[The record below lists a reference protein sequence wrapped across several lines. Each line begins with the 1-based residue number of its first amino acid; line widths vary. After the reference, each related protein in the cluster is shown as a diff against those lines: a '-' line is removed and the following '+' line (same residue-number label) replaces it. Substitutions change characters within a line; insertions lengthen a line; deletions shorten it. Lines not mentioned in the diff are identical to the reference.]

1 MFAAAIQPR
10 AMSHTSC
17 CVLLSISLA
26 LACRFWSVCAEF
38 PTVFGDKSSGFG
50 PVFEEQPVD
59 TIYPEE
65 SPEDKIIM
73 SCRTRANPPATYRW
87 WLDNTEIV
95 IGNEDDYSLMGG
107 NLVISFPDR
116 SKHAGN
122 YSCLASNEFGT
133 LVSQKASVQFGYLD
147 MFSSDERE
155 AVYVKEGQGAVL
167 LCDPPP
173 HFPEDLSFRWML
185 NEFPEFIPLD
195 KRRFVSQTTGNLY
208 ISTVR
213 ASDSGNYSCFVSSPS
228 IAKSV
233 FSKFIPLVPIAER
246 SLRKYPADIKV
257 KSPDTYTLLGQNVTL
272 ECFALGNPIPQIR
285 WRKVDGDLPVE
296 RHNISMSGSLLHLY
310 DIQYEDEGL
319 YECEA
324 DNSKGKDRHKVHL
337 YVEGAPEWVEKIS
350 SSERDIGG
358 DYIMSCLASG
368 KPKPHV
374 HFLKNGRM
382 YGKNHELRFTDLTF
396 DDSGMYQCIA
406 ENRHGTIYANAE
418 LRVFAGAP
426 SFEWNPVKPKL
437 LGAKNGRVVIA
448 CKPRAAPRPS
458 ISWSK
463 GTELLHNS
471 SRIFIWPDGS
481 LELLNVT
488 KSDEGKYTCLAEN
501 DRGRANSS
509 GSLSVT
515 DATKITLAPSSAD
528 ISVGESARMECAA
541 SHDPTLD
548 LTFIWSLDA
557 HVIDRDREH
566 YESKMDVNQDG
577 QAGTSSSELL
587 ISNTQL
593 RHAGRYSCTAQTP
606 VDNVTVSAELVVRGP
621 PGPPGGVRVDEVLTS
636 SVRVTWSHGT
646 DNLSPISKYSIQY
659 RDVQAQQDW
668 RDAST
673 SPVNVEGN
681 AEMATVIN
689 LTPWTEYEFRVI
701 ATNTLGT
708 GPPSDPSPKI
718 TTRETRPVVAP
729 SDIGGGGETS
739 RELTITWTPV
749 QPQYYY
755 GSNFG
760 YIIAF
765 KPHNDPEWMRVTV
778 TDPQARKYVHKDSK
792 IPPSTRFEVKMKA
805 FNSQGEGPFSISAF
819 IYSSQDV
826 PAEAPTIIE
835 ARTLSATEAVV
846 SWVPLQLQTV
856 EGYQVRYWRESVEN
870 EASAQ
875 RALVSSRENH
885 TRLDNM
891 KPNSHYLIE
900 VRAYNGAGYGPA
912 SQRHKIY
919 TKKAPPSRPP
929 KIIGTKMNYS
939 GTTIN
944 IAWEQ
949 VEPLANE
956 STVEGYKVLYRPE
969 GQPSGMLYTTVKQSI
984 DLPMKKGDYLVEVRA
999 HSEGGDGAVA
1009 QVRIADAF
1017 IHWIQDMHKISANAA
1032 HMKQMMM
1039 RFTVMILMNDQQ
1051 MENTQMIT

>member
-1 MFAAAIQPR
+1 MILRSEVSFSGGASP
-10 AMSHTSC
+10 
-17 CVLLSISLA
+17 A
-26 LACRFWSVCAEF
+26 LRVCRRKYE
-38 PTVFGDKSSGFG
+38 SSGFG
-50 PVFEEQPVD
+50 PVFEEQPFD

-73 SCRTRANPPATYRW
+73 SCRTRANPPASNRW
-87 WLDNTEIV
+87 RLNNTEVV
-95 IGNEDDYSLMGG
+95 IGNDDHYSLMGG
-107 NLVISFPDR
+107 NLVISFPDK

-167 LCDPPP
+167 LCAPPP
-173 HFPEDLSFRWML
+173 HFPEDLFFRWIL

-195 KRRFVSQTTGNLY
+195 KQRFVSQTTGNLY

-246 SLRKYPADIKV
+246 EKYPADIKV

-285 WRKVDGDLPVE
+285 WRKVDGDLPVH
-296 RHNISMSGSLLHLY
+296 RHNISMAGSLLHLY
-310 DIQYEDEGL
+310 NIQYEDEGL

-337 YVEGAPEWVEKIS
+337 YVEGAPKWVEKIS

-382 YGKNHELRFTDLTF
+382 YAKNHELHFTDLTF
-396 DDSGMYQCIA
+396 DDSAMYQCIA

-426 SFEWNPVKPKL
+426 SFEWKPMKPKL
-437 LGAKNGRVVIA
+437 LGAKNGRVVID
-448 CKPRAAPRPS
+448 CKPRAAPQPT

-488 KSDEGKYTCLAEN
+488 KSDEGKYTCFAEN

-515 DATKITLAPSSAD
+515 DATKITLAPSNSD
-528 ISVGESARMECAA
+528 VSVGKSARMECAT

-548 LTFIWSLDA
+548 LTFVWSLDA
-557 HVIDRDREH
+557 HVIDFDRDREH
-566 YESKMDVNQDG
+566 YDLYHHNRG
-577 QAGTSSSELL
+577 LL

-593 RHAGRYSCTAQTP
+593 RHAGHYSCTAQTP
-606 VDNVTVSAELVVRGP
+606 VDNVTASAELVVRGP
-621 PGPPGGVRVDEVLTS
+621 PGPPGGVRVDEVMTS

-646 DNLSPISKYSIQY
+646 DNLSPISKYSVQY
-659 RDVQAQQDW
+659 RDVREQQDW
-668 RDAST
+668 RDTST

-681 AEMATVIN
+681 AEMSSVIN

-718 TTRETRPVVAP
+718 TTREASEKLVMQNVLFECIVINQLGKYG
-729 SDIGGGGETS
+729 D
-739 RELTITWTPV
+739 L
-749 QPQYYY
+749 YY
-755 GSNFG
+755 NFG

-778 TDPQARKYVHKDSK
+778 TDPQAQKYIHKDSK

-805 FNSQGEGPFSISAF
+805 FNSQGEGPFSVSAF
-819 IYSSQDV
+819 IYSAQDV

-856 EGYQVRYWRESVEN
+856 EGYQVRCWRESVEN

-875 RALVSSRENH
+875 RVLVPSRENH

-919 TKKAPPSRPP
+919 TKKARKSHRSPNTFLGH
-929 KIIGTKMNYS
+929 IFT
-939 GTTIN
+939 
-944 IAWEQ
+944 
-949 VEPLANE
+949 PLTNE
-956 STVEGYKVLYRPE
+956 STVEGYKVLYRQE
-969 GQPSGMLYTTVKQSI
+969 GQPNGVLYTTAKQSI

-1009 QVRIADAF
+1009 QVRIAGKTTYTLVHKDITVHFGDFGDAF
-1017 IHWIQDMHKISANAA
+1017 IQRSLTNKETCHYISMHYTAFGKLFNP
-1032 HMKQMMM
+1032 KQ
-1039 RFTVMILMNDQQ
+1039 
-1051 MENTQMIT
+1051 ITLFSR

>member
-1 MFAAAIQPR
+1 
-10 AMSHTSC
+10 MSHSSC
-17 CVLLSISLA
+17 CVLLSVSLA
-26 LACRFWSVCAEF
+26 LCCRLWSVCADF
-38 PTVFGDKSSGFG
+38 PAVFGDESSGFG

-65 SPEDKIIM
+65 SPENKIMM

-87 WLDNTEIV
+87 RLNNTEIV
-95 IGNEDDYSLMGG
+95 IGNDDHYSLMGG
-107 NLVISFPDR
+107 NLVISVPDK

-147 MFSSDERE
+147 MFSTDERE

-173 HFPEDLSFRWML
+173 HFPADLFFRWIL
-185 NEFPEFIPLD
+185 NEFPEFISLD

-285 WRKVDGDLPVE
+285 WRKLDGDLPVH
-296 RHNISMSGSLLHLY
+296 RHNISMAGSLLHLY

-324 DNSKGKDRHKVHL
+324 DNSKGKDRHRVHL

-382 YGKNHELRFTDLTF
+382 VPLT
-396 DDSGMYQCIA
+396 SSTECV
-406 ENRHGTIYANAE
+406 
-418 LRVFAGAP
+418 VFLASAP

-437 LGAKNGRVVIA
+437 LGAKNGRVVID

-481 LELLNVT
+481 LELLNIT
-488 KSDEGKYTCLAEN
+488 KSDEGKYICFAEN

-515 DATKITLAPSSAD
+515 DATKITLAPSNAD
-528 ISVGESARMECAA
+528 VSVGKSARMECAT

-548 LTFIWSLDA
+548 LTFIWSLDT
-557 HVIDRDREH
+557 HVIDFDQDREH
-566 YESKMDVNQDG
+566 YEHKMDG
-577 QAGTSSSELL
+577 QTGTSSSELL

-606 VDNVTVSAELVVRGP
+606 VDNVTASAELVVRGP
-621 PGPPGGVRVDEVLTS
+621 PGPPGGVRVEEVTTNR
-636 SVRVTWSHGT
+636 VRVIWSHGT
-646 DNLSPISKYSIQY
+646 DNLSPISKYTIQY
-659 RDVQAQQDW
+659 RDVREQQEW
-668 RDAST
+668 REAST

-681 AEMATVIN
+681 AEMASVIN

-718 TTRETRPVVAP
+718 TTREA
-729 SDIGGGGETS
+729 SDHPGGGNHPQH
-739 RELTITWTPV
+739 TPV

-765 KPHNDPEWMRVTV
+765 KPHNDPEWMTVTV
-778 TDPQARKYVHKDSK
+778 TDPQAQKYVHKDSK

-805 FNSQGEGPFSISAF
+805 FNSQGEGPFSVSAF
-819 IYSSQDV
+819 IYSAQDV
-826 PAEAPTIIE
+826 PAEAPTVIE

-846 SWVPLQLQTV
+846 SWVPVQLQTV

-956 STVEGYKVLYRPE
+956 STVEGYKVLYRQE

-1009 QVRIADAF
+1009 QVRIAGKTTF
-1017 IHWIQDMHKISANAA
+1017 TLVHKDI
-1032 HMKQMMM
+1032 
-1039 RFTVMILMNDQQ
+1039 TVH
-1051 MENTQMIT
+1051 

>member
-1 MFAAAIQPR
+1 MSYSSVLIAPR
-10 AMSHTSC
+10 
-17 CVLLSISLA
+17 LSLMTDIP
-26 LACRFWSVCAEF
+26 ACTDGASEW
-38 PTVFGDKSSGFG
+38 TSSGFG

-65 SPEDKIIM
+65 SPENKIMM
-73 SCRTRANPPATYRW
+73 SCHESGLLHITK
-87 WLDNTEIV
+87 TEIK
-95 IGNEDDYSLMGG
+95 SP
-107 NLVISFPDR
+107 SFVLD
-116 SKHAGN
+116 
-122 YSCLASNEFGT
+122 
-133 LVSQKASVQFGYLD
+133 LD
-147 MFSSDERE
+147 MFSTDERE

-173 HFPEDLSFRWML
+173 HFPADLFFRWIL
-185 NEFPEFIPLD
+185 NEFPEFISLD

-233 FSKFIPLVPIAER
+233 FSKFIPLVPIAE
-246 SLRKYPADIKV
+246 KYPADIKV
-257 KSPDTYTLLGQNVTL
+257 KSPDTYTLLGQNITL

-285 WRKVDGDLPVE
+285 WRKLDGDLPVH
-296 RHNISMSGSLLHLY
+296 RHNISMAGSLLHLY

-324 DNSKGKDRHKVHL
+324 DNSKGKDRHRVHL

-382 YGKNHELRFTDLTF
+382 YAKNHELHFTDLTF

-418 LRVFAGAP
+418 LRVFASAP

-437 LGAKNGRVVIA
+437 LGAKNGRVVID

-481 LELLNVT
+481 LELLNIT
-488 KSDEGKYTCLAEN
+488 KSDEGKYICFAEN

-515 DATKITLAPSSAD
+515 DATKITLAPSNAD
-528 ISVGESARMECAA
+528 VSVGKSARMECAT

-548 LTFIWSLDA
+548 LTFIWSLDT
-557 HVIDRDREH
+557 HVIDFDRDREH
-566 YESKMDVNQDG
+566 YEHKMVN
-577 QAGTSSSELL
+577 SLL

-606 VDNVTVSAELVVRGP
+606 VDNVTASAELVVRGP
-621 PGPPGGVRVDEVLTS
+621 PGPPGGVRVEEVTTNR
-636 SVRVTWSHGT
+636 VRVIWSHGT
-646 DNLSPISKYSIQY
+646 DNLSPISKYTIQY
-659 RDVQAQQDW
+659 RDVREQQEW
-668 RDAST
+668 REAST

-681 AEMATVIN
+681 AEMASVIN

-718 TTRETRPVVAP
+718 TTREARPVVAP
-729 SDIGGGGETS
+729 SDISGGGGTS

-805 FNSQGEGPFSISAF
+805 FNSQGEGPFSVMTSLTCVSIS
-819 IYSSQDV
+819 V
-826 PAEAPTIIE
+826 PAEAPTVIE

-846 SWVPLQLQTV
+846 SWVPVQLQTV

-912 SQRHKIY
+912 SH
-919 TKKAPPSRPP
+919 RPP

-956 STVEGYKVLYRPE
+956 STVEGYKVLYRQE

-1009 QVRIADAF
+1009 QVRIAGKTTF
-1017 IHWIQDMHKISANAA
+1017 TLVHKSIR
-1032 HMKQMMM
+1032 
-1039 RFTVMILMNDQQ
+1039 RFW
-1051 MENTQMIT
+1051 

>member
-1 MFAAAIQPR
+1 MIAVVVQPR
-10 AMSHTSC
+10 AMIHASC
-17 CVLLSISLA
+17 CVLLSVSLA
-26 LACRFWSVCAEF
+26 LSCCILSVCADF
-38 PTVFGDKSSGFG
+38 PAVFGDESSGFG

-73 SCRTRANPPATYRW
+73 SCRTRANPPASYRW
-87 WLDNTEIV
+87 RLNNTEII
-95 IGNEDDYSLMGG
+95 IGNDDHYSLMGG
-107 NLVISFPDR
+107 NLVISFPDK

-122 YSCLASNEFGT
+122 YSCLASNEFGA

-147 MFSSDERE
+147 MFSTDERE

-173 HFPEDLSFRWML
+173 HFPEDLSFRWIL

-257 KSPDTYTLLGQNVTL
+257 KSPDTYTLLGQNITL

-285 WRKVDGDLPVE
+285 WKKVDGDLPVH
-296 RHNISMSGSLLHLY
+296 RHNISMAGSLLHLY
-310 DIQYEDEGL
+310 DIQYKDEGL
-319 YECEA
+319 YDCEA
-324 DNSKGKDRHKVHL
+324 DNSKDKDRHNVHL

-350 SSERDIGG
+350 SAERDIGG

-382 YGKNHELRFTDLTF
+382 YAKNHELHFTDLTF

-437 LGAKNGRVVIA
+437 LGAKNGRVVID
-448 CKPRAAPRPS
+448 CKPRAAPQPT

-481 LELLNVT
+481 LELLNIT
-488 KSDEGKYTCLAEN
+488 KSDEGRYTCFAEN
-501 DRGRANSS
+501 NRGRANSS

-515 DATKITLAPSSAD
+515 DATKITLAPSNTD
-528 ISVGESARMECAA
+528 VSVGKSAKMECAT

-548 LTFIWSLDA
+548 LTFIWSLNT
-557 HVIDRDREH
+557 HVIDFERDREH
-566 YESKMDVNQDG
+566 YERKMDVNQDG
-577 QAGTSSSELL
+577 QTGTSSSELL

-593 RHAGRYSCTAQTP
+593 KHAGHYSCTAQTP
-606 VDNVTVSAELVVRGP
+606 VDNVTASAELVVRGP
-621 PGPPGGVRVDEVLTS
+621 PGPPGGVRVDEVMTS

-646 DNLSPISKYSIQY
+646 DNLSPISKYNVQY
-659 RDVQAQQDW
+659 RDVREQQDW
-668 RDAST
+668 REAST

-681 AEMATVIN
+681 AEMASVIN

-718 TTRETRPVVAP
+718 TTREARPVVAP
-729 SDIGGGGETS
+729 SDISGGGGTS

-765 KPHNDPEWMRVTV
+765 KPHNDPEWMTVTL
-778 TDPQARKYVHKDSK
+778 TDPQAQKYIHKDSK

-805 FNSQGEGPFSISAF
+805 FNSQGEGPFSVSAF
-819 IYSSQDV
+819 IYSAQDV

-846 SWVPLQLQTV
+846 SWVPVQLETV
-856 EGYQVRYWRESVEN
+856 EGYQVWYWRESVEN

-875 RALVSSRENH
+875 RVLVSSRENH

-900 VRAYNGAGYGPA
+900 VRAYNGAGNGPA

-929 KIIGTKMNYS
+929 KIIGTKVNYS
-939 GTTIN
+939 GTAIN

-956 STVEGYKVLYRPE
+956 STVEGYKVLYRQE

-1009 QVRIADAF
+1009 QVRIAG
-1017 IHWIQDMHKISANAA
+1017 AA
-1032 HMKQMMM
+1032 
-1039 RFTVMILMNDQQ
+1039 ILASPCLGFFWLLL
-1051 MENTQMIT
+1051 TGLLSLIL

>member
-1 MFAAAIQPR
+1 LIAPR
-10 AMSHTSC
+10 P
-17 CVLLSISLA
+17 SLMTDIPA
-26 LACRFWSVCAEF
+26 YE
-38 PTVFGDKSSGFG
+38 SSGFG
-50 PVFEEQPVD
+50 PVFEEQPFD

-73 SCRTRANPPATYRW
+73 SCRTRANPPASNRW
-87 WLDNTEIV
+87 RLNNTEVV
-95 IGNEDDYSLMGG
+95 IGNDDHYSLMGG
-107 NLVISFPDR
+107 NLVISFPDK

-167 LCDPPP
+167 LCAPPP
-173 HFPEDLSFRWML
+173 HFPEDLFFRWIL

-195 KRRFVSQTTGNLY
+195 KQRFVSQTTGNLY

-246 SLRKYPADIKV
+246 EKYPADIKV

-285 WRKVDGDLPVE
+285 WRKVDGDLPVH
-296 RHNISMSGSLLHLY
+296 RHNISMAGSLLHLY
-310 DIQYEDEGL
+310 NIQYEDEGL

-337 YVEGAPEWVEKIS
+337 YVEGAPKWVEKIS

-382 YGKNHELRFTDLTF
+382 YAKNHELHFTDLTF
-396 DDSGMYQCIA
+396 DDSAMYQCIA

-426 SFEWNPVKPKL
+426 SFEWKPMKPKL
-437 LGAKNGRVVIA
+437 LGAKNGRVVID
-448 CKPRAAPRPS
+448 CKPRAAPQPT

-488 KSDEGKYTCLAEN
+488 KSDEGKYTCFAEN

-515 DATKITLAPSSAD
+515 DATKITLAPSNSD
-528 ISVGESARMECAA
+528 VSVGKSARMECAT

-548 LTFIWSLDA
+548 LTFVWSLDA
-557 HVIDRDREH
+557 HVIDFDRDREH
-566 YESKMDVNQDG
+566 YEHKMVN
-577 QAGTSSSELL
+577 SLL

-593 RHAGRYSCTAQTP
+593 RHAGHYSCTAQTP
-606 VDNVTVSAELVVRGP
+606 VDNVTASAELVVRGP
-621 PGPPGGVRVDEVLTS
+621 PGPPGGVRVDEVMTS

-646 DNLSPISKYSIQY
+646 DNLSPISKYSVQY
-659 RDVQAQQDW
+659 RDVREQQDW
-668 RDAST
+668 RDTST
-673 SPVNVEGN
+673 LNVEGN
-681 AEMATVIN
+681 AEMSSVIN

-718 TTRETRPVVAP
+718 TTREASEKLVMQNVLFECIVINQLGKYG
-729 SDIGGGGETS
+729 D
-739 RELTITWTPV
+739 L
-749 QPQYYY
+749 YY
-755 GSNFG
+755 NFG

-778 TDPQARKYVHKDSK
+778 TDPQAQKYIHKDSK

-805 FNSQGEGPFSISAF
+805 FNSQGEGPFSVTTLLTCVSIS
-819 IYSSQDV
+819 V

-856 EGYQVRYWRESVEN
+856 EGYQVRCWRESVEN

-875 RALVSSRENH
+875 RVLVPSRENH

-912 SQRHKIY
+912 SH
-919 TKKAPPSRPP
+919 RPP

-949 VEPLANE
+949 VEPLTNE
-956 STVEGYKVLYRPE
+956 STVEGYKVLYRQE
-969 GQPSGMLYTTVKQSI
+969 GQPNGVLYTTAKQSI

-1009 QVRIADAF
+1009 QVRIAGKTTYTLVGQSTLVLISF
-1017 IHWIQDMHKISANAA
+1017 LIISAIESLCS
-1032 HMKQMMM
+1032 Q
-1039 RFTVMILMNDQQ
+1039 
-1051 MENTQMIT
+1051 

>member
-1 MFAAAIQPR
+1 MIAVVVQAR
-10 AMSHTSC
+10 AMIHASC
-17 CVLLSISLA
+17 CVLLSVSLA
-26 LACRFWSVCAEF
+26 LTLSCCILSVCADF
-38 PTVFGDKSSGFG
+38 PAVFGDESSGFG

-65 SPEDKIIM
+65 SPEDKIIV
-73 SCRTRANPPATYRW
+73 SCRTRANPPASYSWR
-87 WLDNTEIV
+87 LNNTEII
-95 IGNEDDYSLMGG
+95 IGNDDHYSLMGG
-107 NLVISFPDR
+107 NLVISFPDK

-147 MFSSDERE
+147 MFSTDERE

-173 HFPEDLSFRWML
+173 HFPEDLSFRWIL

-285 WRKVDGDLPVE
+285 WKKVDGDLPVH
-296 RHNISMSGSLLHLY
+296 RHNISMAGSLLHLY

-319 YECEA
+319 YDCEA
-324 DNSKGKDRHKVHL
+324 DNSKDKDRHKVHL

-382 YGKNHELRFTDLTF
+382 YAKNHELHFTDLTF

-426 SFEWNPVKPKL
+426 SFEGNPVKPKL
-437 LGAKNGRVVIA
+437 LGAKNGRVVID
-448 CKPRAAPRPS
+448 CKPRAAPRPT

-471 SRIFIWPDGS
+471 SRIFIRPDGS
-481 LELLNVT
+481 LELLNIT
-488 KSDEGKYTCLAEN
+488 KSDEGRYTCFAEN
-501 DRGRANSS
+501 NRGRANSS

-515 DATKITLAPSSAD
+515 DATKITLAPSNTD
-528 ISVGESARMECAA
+528 VSVGKSARMECAT

-548 LTFIWSLDA
+548 LTFIWSLNT
-557 HVIDRDREH
+557 HVIDFDRDREH
-566 YESKMDVNQDG
+566 YERKMDVNQDG
-577 QAGTSSSELL
+577 QTGTSSSELL

-593 RHAGRYSCTAQTP
+593 KHAGRYSCTAQTP

-621 PGPPGGVRVDEVLTS
+621 PGPPGGVRVDEVMAS

-646 DNLSPISKYSIQY
+646 DNLSPISKYNIQY
-659 RDVQAQQDW
+659 RDVREQQDW
-668 RDAST
+668 REAST

-681 AEMATVIN
+681 AEMASVIN

-718 TTRETRPVVAP
+718 TTKEARPVVAP
-729 SDIGGGGETS
+729 SDISGGGGTS

-765 KPHNDPEWMRVTV
+765 KPQNDPEWMTVTL
-778 TDPQARKYVHKDSK
+778 TDPQAQKYIHKDSK

-805 FNSQGEGPFSISAF
+805 FNSQGEGPFSVSAF
-819 IYSSQDV
+819 IYSAQDV

-846 SWVPLQLQTV
+846 SWVPVQLQTV
-856 EGYQVRYWRESVEN
+856 EGYQVWYWRESVEN

-875 RALVSSRENH
+875 RVLVSSRENH

-929 KIIGTKMNYS
+929 KIIGTKVNYS
-939 GTTIN
+939 GTAIN
-944 IAWEQ
+944 IAWEP

-956 STVEGYKVLYRPE
+956 STVEGYKVLYRQE

-1009 QVRIADAF
+1009 QVRIAG
-1017 IHWIQDMHKISANAA
+1017 AA
-1032 HMKQMMM
+1032 ILASPCLG
-1039 RFTVMILMNDQQ
+1039 FFWLLLTVLLSLIL
-1051 MENTQMIT
+1051 